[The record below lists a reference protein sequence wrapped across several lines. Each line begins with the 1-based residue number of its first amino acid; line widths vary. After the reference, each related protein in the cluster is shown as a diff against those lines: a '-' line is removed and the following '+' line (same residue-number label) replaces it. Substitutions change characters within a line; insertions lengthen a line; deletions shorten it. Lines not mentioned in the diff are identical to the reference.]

1 MTIRCSIA
9 SKEDPRAFLRR
20 GINSMFA
27 AGTNQEETAPPV
39 DTGSDR
45 KKLPAPTPTAK

>member
-9 SKEDPRAFLRR
+9 SKENPRAFLRR

-27 AGTNQEETAPPV
+27 AGSIKVDAAPPV
-39 DTGSDR
+39 DTESDR
-45 KKLPAPTPTAK
+45 KALPAQVPPAK

>member
-20 GINSMFA
+20 GISSMFT
-27 AGTNQEETAPPV
+27 AGLTGEVAGPPV
-39 DTGSDR
+39 DTESDR
-45 KKLPAPTPTAK
+45 KALPAKTPPAK

>member
-20 GINSMFA
+20 GISSMF
-27 AGTNQEETAPPV
+27 TADANKKDTAQPV
-39 DTGSDR
+39 DTESDR
-45 KKLPAPTPTAK
+45 RKLPEQTPPAK

>member
-20 GINSMFA
+20 GISSMFT
-27 AGTNQEETAPPV
+27 AGMNQEETAPPV
-39 DTGSDR
+39 DTESDR
-45 KKLPAPTPTAK
+45 RKLPEQTPPAK